1 MLPLL
6 KGILKI
12 IGSPQ
17 TPGGEEGD
25 QGDTYALQPD
35 PNKCNPDCALPKH
48 CNLQKGV
55 LQNPQIF

>member
-25 QGDTYALQPD
+25 QGDAYALQLDPD
-35 PNKCNPDCALPKH
+35 KRNPDCAFPKQFD
-48 CNLQKGV
+48 LQKV
-55 LQNPQIF
+55 ILQNPQIF